1 MSMPFHD
8 IFSLHEIR
16 GNLNRLYYNQK
27 AHMHIHCPTSQG
39 ILLLLQ
45 QDERGIYLVRVGE
58 NTALPGH
65 AFSVAPGLPIQAQ
78 LVALAEK
85 ILGHGLP
92 PTAFEILQTVAFSLL
107 QEETA
112 YTLYAMRLVTTN
124 FPFPLFSH
132 NVGAEAPDSW
142 QNLPEVIRQMP
153 ATKARIA
160 YLKVWQCLAGVDEQ
174 EIRVVDRK

>member
-1 MSMPFHD
+1 
-8 IFSLHEIR
+8 
-16 GNLNRLYYNQK
+16 
-27 AHMHIHCPTSQG
+27 MHIHCPTSQG

-45 QDERGIYLVRVGE
+45 QDERGIYQVRVGE
-58 NTALPGH
+58 NPTLPGH
-65 AFSVAPGLPIQAQ
+65 VFSVAPGLPIQAQ

-92 PTAFEILQTVAFSLL
+92 PTAFEILQTVAFFLL

-112 YTLYAMRLVTTN
+112 YTLYAMRLVTTRYASSESIS
-124 FPFPLFSH
+124 LAC
-132 NVGAEAPDSW
+132 VEAPGV
-142 QNLPEVIRQMP
+142 LPKWENVPQVIRKMP

-160 YLKVWQCLAGVDEQ
+160 YLKVWQCLAGVEEQ